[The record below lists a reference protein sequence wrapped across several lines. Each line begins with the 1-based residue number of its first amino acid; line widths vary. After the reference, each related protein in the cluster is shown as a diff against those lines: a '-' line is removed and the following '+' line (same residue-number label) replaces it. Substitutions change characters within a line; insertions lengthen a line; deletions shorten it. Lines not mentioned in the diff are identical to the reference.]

1 MRVSG
6 NQCIVIIQFVGI
18 DVGISDAIC
27 IIFPRHGS
35 KHAPTSP
42 LNF

>member
-27 IIFPRHGS
+27 IIFSPSWFEHV
-35 KHAPTSP
+35 PTNPTNS
-42 LNF
+42 